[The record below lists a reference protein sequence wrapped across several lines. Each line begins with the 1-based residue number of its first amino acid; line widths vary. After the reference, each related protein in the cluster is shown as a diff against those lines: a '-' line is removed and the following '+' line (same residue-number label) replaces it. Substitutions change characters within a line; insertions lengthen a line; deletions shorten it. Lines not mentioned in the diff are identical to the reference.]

1 MVVGEEEEGAGED
14 GEGVVIVA
22 EVVVTSQHAVILFG
36 YPRQCNFRSL
46 QKSGYCFFA
55 RLQSIHPS
63 ILSKRREV

>member
-36 YPRQCNFRSL
+36 YPCQCNFRSL

-63 ILSKRREV
+63 NLVQA